1 MEEEEEARGESRVFQ
16 KDAGKLRDAIDG
28 FVERDGESEEEEEEI
43 GEAEEVGNGVGN
55 GHLGRV

>member
-28 FVERDGESEEEEEEI
+28 FVERDGESPLDDSGKDEKARLD
-43 GEAEEVGNGVGN
+43 G
-55 GHLGRV
+55 LGDGTNFRC